1 MDIFCVLLVFFARF
15 QFVVFQLFFPLI
27 CYSFIWNF
35 KKVQIFFFSTK
46 CCGSFEKFNIYFPRS
61 LDSSPFFCKWSFY
74 TGVQVANRQ
83 KKKTFRLISFLFNS
97 QILEEKVEYWMEKY
111 DRDVEQKQHELDVL
125 KVCSLN
131 RFSSKRVRK
140 HSRVEKATVSK

>member
-1 MDIFCVLLVFFARF
+1 MDSS
-15 QFVVFQLFFPLI
+15 LFF
-27 CYSFIWNF
+27 
-35 KKVQIFFFSTK
+35 
-46 CCGSFEKFNIYFPRS
+46 R
-61 LDSSPFFCKWSFY
+61 KWIFY
-74 TGVQVANRQ
+74 TAVQVANRQ
-83 KKKTFRLISFLFNS
+83 KEKTFNLISFLFYS

-140 HSRVEKATVSK
+140 HSRVEKATASK